1 MTSLKTANRR
11 VGSFFAVAALLL
23 ATITPGLVPAFA
35 SAAQVTERSVE
46 LSSASKSNPGTQYKV
61 KFTAAA
67 SAGAVVV
74 DFCSNSPLIGFTC
87 DHPAGFV
94 TGSATTATS
103 GFTLSQTTASGDD
116 AVVLTGAISGA
127 TEFTVDNITNPSTP
141 GSLYVRIVTYDTE
154 AHAQDYTATNVNDNG
169 SGAIDQGSAA
179 VSITDTI
186 GVSASVNETMTFC
199 VAGNEINAANCT
211 RTSGQLTAPTVK
223 LGDPSTNALSSQAVS
238 EGSIY
243 SQLSTNAAGGAVVS
257 LKSGNQ
263 CGGLKRAATA
273 ANVCDIVAAN
283 DANGITANQARFGI
297 KVTPGSDPSGA
308 TGAFQIT
315 GGGSPFYS
323 SSVFKLNY
331 TSGGAS
337 GVTSPFGD
345 PVLDTAAAPA
355 NSKNAQIT
363 FGASISNDTPAG
375 LYSNDFSLIATGK
388 F

>member
-1 MTSLKTANRR
+1 MTSLKKTNRR
-11 VGSFFAVAALLL
+11 IGAFFAVAALVL

-35 SAAQVTERSVE
+35 SAAQLTERSVA
-46 LSSASKSNPGTQYKV
+46 LSSSSKSNSGTQYKV
-61 KFTAAA
+61 NYTAAA

-74 DFCSNSPLIGFTC
+74 DFCSNSPLVGFTC
-87 DHPAGFV
+87 DKPVGLV
-94 TGSATTATS
+94 TTSATTATS
-103 GFTLSQTTASGDD
+103 GFTLSQTAASGDN
-116 AVVLTGAISGA
+116 AVVLTGSISGA
-127 TEFTVDNITNPSTP
+127 TEFTIGGITNPSAVGP
-141 GSLYVRIVTYDTE
+141 LYVRIVTYDTKE
-154 AHAQDYTATNVNDNG
+154 HAEDYTATNVNDNG
-169 SGAIDQGSAA
+169 SGALDQGSAA

-186 GVSASVNETMTFC
+186 GVSAAVNETMTFC
-199 VAGNEINAANCT
+199 VAGAAITAANCA
-211 RTSGQLTAPTVK
+211 GANALAPPTVK
-223 LGDPSTNALSSQAVS
+223 LGEASTNALSSQAVS

-243 SQLSTNAAGGAVVS
+243 SQISTNAAGGAVVA

-283 DANGITANQARFGI
+283 DNSGITANQARFGI
-297 KVTPGSDPSGA
+297 KVAPGSDPSGA
-308 TGAFQIT
+308 TGAFNIT
-315 GGGSPFYS
+315 GGASPFYS
-323 SSVFKLNY
+323 GSIFKLNY